1 MKLNIADYRR
11 QFKFPS
17 ESNISIFMNDTN
29 AMEIIEIFAFHFT
42 MYTVQFFL
50 IDKFNSLKLT
60 AIRL

>member
-11 QFKFPS
+11 QFKFLS
-17 ESNISIFMNDTN
+17 ESNISIFMNETN